1 MFYEIGF
8 VGFKSFCLNASVRDL
23 NVIIC
28 AISHKRNIFFEA
40 PEAMGSRACKLAAND
55 RRFGPEVI
63 CGLSICTLTHG
74 GETHIR
80 T

>member
-40 PEAMGSRACKLAAND
+40 PEAMGPGRANWPRTIAASAP
-55 RRFGPEVI
+55 R
-63 CGLSICTLTHG
+63 
-74 GETHIR
+74 
-80 T
+80 